1 MVGEGAVLKGTLL
14 LADAV
19 VLAKT
24 AVRAGGALDRAL
36 NDRAVVDD
44 GPRDVAVF
52 S

>member
-1 MVGEGAVLKGTLL
+1 M

-36 NDRAVVDD
+36 NDRVALDD

>member
-1 MVGEGAVLKGTLL
+1 MEGAVG

-19 VLAKT
+19 EEAKT

-36 NDRAVVDD
+36 SDRAAVDD